1 MIGYYKIITVT
12 HHFFPVEEIGSYVV
26 QYQENDQLAS
36 KLESLKS
43 KFGIEELQ
51 YMATCNRATYILY
64 TPAEIDYEFLKEFF
78 RFINPR
84 LNPAQ
89 IMRLDE
95 LVSVYEGLE
104 AIRHLFEVAG
114 SIDSLVVG
122 EREIFRQYRESY
134 ENSKAMNLLGDRLRL
149 LEKQAVLTAKKIYA
163 NTRIGE
169 KPLSVVSLAT
179 RALLDENV
187 PSDAHIC
194 FIGAGQTNTL
204 MAKLLKKAGNFRFSV
219 FNRSIENAQKLA
231 DYLKG
236 EAYTLDA
243 LLEFKKPVDVF
254 IVTTSATEPVLTKE
268 IFNSIPKPSAKIQ
281 VVDLSVPQNVD
292 QLVIED
298 PRTNYI
304 YIDQLKALA
313 EKNLNFRK
321 QEVAIAKE
329 IVKNET
335 QSFVKLYQQRQI
347 EVALQHIP
355 DEIRSAK
362 EKALQVVYKDKVDQL
377 DGPALQVLHEI
388 LDYFE
393 KKCVAIP
400 IKAAKSI
407 DLP

>member
-26 QYQENDQLAS
+26 QYQDNDQLAT
-36 KLESLKS
+36 KLQDLKS
-43 KFGIEELQ
+43 KFGILELQ

-64 TPAEIDYEFLKEFF
+64 TASEIDYDFLKDFF
-78 RFINPR
+78 RFINPK

-104 AIRHLFEVAG
+104 AIQHLFEVAG

-134 ENSKAMNLLGDRLRL
+134 ESSKSMNLLGDRLRL

-179 RALLDENV
+179 RALLDENIR
-187 PSDAHIC
+187 SDAHIC
-194 FIGAGQTNTL
+194 FVGAGQTNTL

-219 FNRSIENAQKLA
+219 FNRSLENAQKLA
-231 DYLKG
+231 NYLGG
-236 EAYTLDA
+236 EAHSLEA
-243 LLEFKKPVDVF
+243 LLDFNKAVDVF

-268 IFNSIPKPSAKIQ
+268 IFDSIPKANTKVQ

-292 QLVIED
+292 QRVIED
-298 PRTNYI
+298 QSTNYI
-304 YIDQLKALA
+304 YIDQLKSLA
-313 EKNLNFRK
+313 EKNLDFRK

-329 IVKNET
+329 IVKKET
-335 QSFVKLYQQRQI
+335 QAFVKLYQERQI
-347 EVALQHIP
+347 ELALQHIP

-362 EKALQVVYKDKVDQL
+362 EKALQVVYKDKIEQL
-377 DGPALQVLHEI
+377 DATALDVLHEI

>member
-1 MIGYYKIITVT
+1 
-12 HHFFPVEEIGSYVV
+12 
-26 QYQENDQLAS
+26 
-36 KLESLKS
+36 
-43 KFGIEELQ
+43 
-51 YMATCNRATYILY
+51 
-64 TPAEIDYEFLKEFF
+64 
-78 RFINPR
+78 
-84 LNPAQ
+84 
-89 IMRLDE
+89 
-95 LVSVYEGLE
+95 
-104 AIRHLFEVAG
+104 
-114 SIDSLVVG
+114 
-122 EREIFRQYRESY
+122 
-134 ENSKAMNLLGDRLRL
+134 MNLLGDRLRL